1 MMSLFERVI
10 LESHEIPAIH
20 PYLIT
25 DLKFTE
31 KPYLTLIGLLE
42 TKITELKS
50 AFENSI
56 RLSIILLKAYCR
68 EFHIHSRLF
77 NTDVESYVKLV

>member
-1 MMSLFERVI
+1 VI

-20 PYLIT
+20 PYLLT
-25 DLKFTE
+25 NLKFAE
-31 KPYLTLIGLLE
+31 KPYLTSIGLIE

-50 AFENSI
+50 TIENSI
-56 RLSIILLKAYCR
+56 RLSIIPLKAYCK
-68 EFHIHSRLF
+68 EFHIHSSLF